1 MTLRTP
7 VDLQWDTL
15 GPEDLDRIIDL
26 HARAIRGMG
35 PDQVRPEHPEFFAGL
50 LDGAGL
56 IIGARGPAGDLVAYG
71 VLQDGPDPG
80 TRPDLWLG
88 WPADARIQKLAGSSV
103 AEAYRGRRLQC
114 ELIRRRVGL
123 ADPDAYLYATAAPSN
138 PASWRSLLRE
148 GFEIRRLR
156 RVYQDSLRYILARRT
171 RMVAPSPT
179 PMAEDAAR
187 PLDALPLDEQD
198 RLLSQGWRGR
208 LVAPAVCVLV
218 PPEEVGT

>member
-1 MTLRTP
+1 MTRRVS
-7 VDLQWDTL
+7 VDLQWGAL
-15 GPEDLDRIIDL
+15 GPEDLDRIVDL
-26 HARAIRGMG
+26 HARAIRGMS
-35 PDQVRPEHPEFFAGL
+35 PDQVKPERPEFFAGL
-50 LDGAGL
+50 LRGAGR
-56 IIGARGPAGDLVAYG
+56 IIGACAPAGDLVAYG

-114 ELIRRRVGL
+114 ELIRRRVEL
-123 ADPDAYLYATAAPSN
+123 AAPDAYLYATAAPSN

-148 GFEIRRLR
+148 GFEILRLR
-156 RVYQDSLRYILARRT
+156 RVYQDSLRYILARPVRS
-171 RMVAPSPT
+171 AAASFA
-179 PMAEDAAR
+179 PMAQDAAR

-208 LVAPAVCVLV
+208 LVAPAACVLV
-218 PPEEVGT
+218 PPEAVGS